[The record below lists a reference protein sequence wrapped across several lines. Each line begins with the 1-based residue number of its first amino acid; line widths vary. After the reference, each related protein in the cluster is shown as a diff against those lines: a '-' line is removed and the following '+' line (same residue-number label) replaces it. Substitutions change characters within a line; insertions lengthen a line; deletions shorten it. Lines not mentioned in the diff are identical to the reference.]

1 MTRKT
6 NETKKTEIVLYN
18 QKYEVANK
26 NLASNLN
33 EMINAMNG
41 LKKNTWKYAQ
51 SIANIFNNKYY
62 EDDFKDKKEFCK
74 AIGLA
79 ESSSTKYIMAC
90 DFRAVSIPAYIKGLK
105 DNGIEVSEDEVKNG
119 FSVNKCYYLQALVKK
134 NVFVDFLLY
143 IGSETANRLYTMS
156 ERELEA
162 LLKEFKNKDKVSDD
176 ETAESEEKEE
186 TAETVEDN
194 AEIYY
199 QGCTYS
205 IPLSVLNKYLVKNV
219 EETETTG
226 NGEQA

>member
-6 NETKKTEIVLYN
+6 TKTEKTSITLYN
-18 QKYEVANK
+18 QTYELANK
-26 NLASNLN
+26 SLAKNLN
-33 EMINAMNG
+33 AMVNAMNG
-41 LKKNTWKYAQ
+41 LKTKTWEYAQ
-51 SIANIFNNKYY
+51 ALANIFNNKYY

-134 NVFVDFLLY
+134 DLFVDFLLY
-143 IGSETANRLYTMS
+143 IGDETTQRLYTMS
-156 ERELEA
+156 ERELES
-162 LLKEFKNKDKVSDD
+162 LLKEFKNKDKTPKE
-176 ETAESEEKEE
+176 ETEETSEE
-186 TAETVEDN
+186 TAETVEDM
-194 AEIYY
+194 AEIYF
-199 QGCTYS
+199 QGNTYS
-205 IPLSVLNKYLVKNV
+205 IPVSVLNKYLVKNV
-219 EETETTG
+219 EEQEAKE

>member
-90 DFRAVSIPAYIKGLK
+90 DFRQVSIPAYIKGLK
-105 DNGIEVSEDEVKNG
+105 DNGLEVSEDEVKNG

-134 NVFVDFLLY
+134 NLFVDFLLY
-143 IGSETANRLYTMS
+143 IGNETANRLYSMS
-156 ERELEA
+156 ERELES
-162 LLKEFKNKDKVSDD
+162 LLKEFKNNDK
-176 ETAESEEKEE
+176 EPKEE
-186 TAETVEDN
+186 TEETSEETSEAVEDKV
-194 AEIYY
+194 EIYY

-205 IPLSVLNKYLVKNV
+205 IPLSVLNKYLVKNI
-219 EETETTG
+219 EEKETTG

>member
-6 NETKKTEIVLYN
+6 TETRKTAVTLYN
-18 QKYEVANK
+18 TTYEVANK
-26 NLASNLN
+26 DLAKNLSN
-33 EMINAMNG
+33 MVTAMNG
-41 LKKNTWKYAQ
+41 LKKNTWMYAQ

-90 DFRAVSIPAYIKGLK
+90 DFRRVSIPAYILGLK
-105 DNGIEVSEDEVKNG
+105 DNGIEVSEDEVING

-134 NVFVDFLLY
+134 DVFIDFLMY
-143 IGSETANRLYTMS
+143 IGNETANRLYSMS
-156 ERELEA
+156 ERELEG
-162 LLKEFKNKDKVSDD
+162 LLKEFKNKDK
-176 ETAESEEKEE
+176 ETKEE
-186 TAETVEDN
+186 TEETSEETSEAVEDV
-194 AEIYY
+194 ADIYY
-199 QGCTYS
+199 QGNTYS

-219 EETETTG
+219 EEQEAKE

>member
-51 SIANIFNNKYY
+51 SIANIFNNKCY

-90 DFRAVSIPAYIKGLK
+90 DFRQVSIPAYIKGLK
-105 DNGIEVSEDEVKNG
+105 DNGLEVSEDEVKNG

-134 NVFVDFLLY
+134 NLFVDFLIY
-143 IGSETANRLYTMS
+143 IGDETTQRLYTMS
-156 ERELEA
+156 ERELET
-162 LLKEFKNKDKVSDD
+162 LLKEFKNKDKSSD
-176 ETAESEEKEE
+176 ETAETEEKEE
-186 TAETVEDN
+186 TTEAVEDK

-219 EETETTG
+219 EEKETTG

>member
-6 NETKKTEIVLYN
+6 TETKKTAVVLYN
-18 QKYEVANK
+18 TTYEVANK
-26 NLASNLN
+26 DLARNLN
-33 EMINAMNG
+33 SMINAMNG
-41 LKKNTWKYAQ
+41 LKTKTWEYAQ
-51 SIANIFNNKYY
+51 ALANIFNNKYY

-134 NVFVDFLLY
+134 DLFVDFLLY
-143 IGSETANRLYTMS
+143 IGDETTQRLYTMS
-156 ERELEA
+156 ERELES
-162 LLKEFKNKDKVSDD
+162 LLKEFKNKDK
-176 ETAESEEKEE
+176 APKEE
-186 TAETVEDN
+186 TEETSEETSETVEDI
-194 AEIYY
+194 AEIYF
-199 QGCTYS
+199 QGNTYS

-219 EETETTG
+219 EEKETTG

>member
-1 MTRKT
+1 MTRTT

-105 DNGIEVSEDEVKNG
+105 DNGVEVSEDEVKNG

-134 NVFVDFLLY
+134 NLFVDFLLY
-143 IGSETANRLYTMS
+143 IGDETTQRLFTMS
-156 ERELEA
+156 ERELET
-162 LLKEFKNKDKVSDD
+162 LLKEFKNKDKSSD
-176 ETAESEEKEE
+176 ETAETEEKEE
-186 TAETVEDN
+186 TSEAVEDK

-219 EETETTG
+219 EEKETTG

>member
-6 NETKKTEIVLYN
+6 TKTEKTSITLYN
-18 QKYEVANK
+18 QTYELANK
-26 NLASNLN
+26 SLAKNLN
-33 EMINAMNG
+33 AMVNAMNV
-41 LKKNTWKYAQ
+41 LKTKTWEYAQ
-51 SIANIFNNKYY
+51 ALANIFNNKYY

-134 NVFVDFLLY
+134 DLFVDFLLY
-143 IGSETANRLYTMS
+143 IGDETTQRLYTMS
-156 ERELEA
+156 ERELES
-162 LLKEFKNKDKVSDD
+162 LLKEFKNKDKTPKE
-176 ETAESEEKEE
+176 ETEE
-186 TAETVEDN
+186 TAETVEDM
-194 AEIYY
+194 AEIYF
-199 QGCTYS
+199 QGNTYS

-219 EETETTG
+219 EEQEAKE

>member
-6 NETKKTEIVLYN
+6 TETKKTAVVLYN
-18 QKYEVANK
+18 TTYEVANK
-26 NLASNLN
+26 DLARNLN
-33 EMINAMNG
+33 SMINAMNG
-41 LKKNTWKYAQ
+41 LKTKTWEYAQ
-51 SIANIFNNKYY
+51 ALANIFNNKYY

-105 DNGIEVSEDEVKNG
+105 DNGVEVSEDEVKNG

-134 NVFVDFLLY
+134 DLFVDFLLY
-143 IGSETANRLYTMS
+143 IGDETTQRLYTMS
-156 ERELEA
+156 ERELES
-162 LLKEFKNKDKVSDD
+162 LLKEFKNKDK
-176 ETAESEEKEE
+176 TPKEE
-186 TAETVEDN
+186 TEETSEEASEAVEDV
-194 AEIYY
+194 AEIYF
-199 QGCTYS
+199 QGNTYS

-219 EETETTG
+219 EEKETTG

>member
-105 DNGIEVSEDEVKNG
+105 DNGLEVSEDEVKNG

-134 NVFVDFLLY
+134 NLFVDFLLY
-143 IGSETANRLYTMS
+143 IGNETANRLYSMS
-156 ERELEA
+156 ERELES
-162 LLKEFKNKDKVSDD
+162 LLKEFKNNDKEPKE
-176 ETAESEEKEE
+176 ETEETSEE
-186 TAETVEDN
+186 TAEAIEDL

-199 QGCTYS
+199 QGNTYS

-219 EETETTG
+219 EEKETTG